1 MNKNIGDTM
10 KLILTLFVM
19 TIATQ
24 SYAQSKAEQ
33 AAKELANPNTALA
46 SLNFKVQFR
55 NFSGDLP
62 GADDEDSTT
71 LLFQPS
77 MPFPR
82 EDGSKILFRP
92 AIPFFTNTVGDKGS
106 GFGDIA
112 FDLAY
117 APVPTEESFF
127 NLLAYGLIASIPTGS
142 SKLGFGETTSVG
154 PELLIGKI
162 TKSSVLGMFPNHQ
175 WDISGTKKVSLTS
188 TQFFISV
195 LPGGGWNYGSNPI
208 INFDH
213 ESSQWTVPLNANF
226 GKTVIMADR
235 PWKLSFEA
243 NYYVEK
249 ANSIGPELM
258 IGFNITPVVENSI
271 ANWFK

>member
-1 MNKNIGDTM
+1 M
-10 KLILTLFVM
+10 KIIFSILLLVSSLNT
-19 TIATQ
+19 
-24 SYAQSKAEQ
+24 YAASKAEQ

-55 NFSGDLP
+55 NFAGDLP
-62 GADDEDSTT
+62 GADNEDSTT

-92 AIPFFTNTVGDKGS
+92 AIPFITSSVGDKGS

-117 APVPTEESFF
+117 APKPSDSNPGF
-127 NLLAYGLIASIPTGS
+127 LLAYGFIASLPTGS
-142 SKLGFGETTSVG
+142 SKLGFGETTGIG
-154 PELLIGKI
+154 PEILLGKI
-162 TKSSVLGMFPNHQ
+162 TKTSVLGIFPNHQ
-175 WDISGTKKVSLTS
+175 WDVSGNKKVSLTS
-188 TQFFISV
+188 TQIFFSL

-208 INFDH
+208 INWDH
-213 ESSQWTVPLNANF
+213 VADQWTIPLNANV
-226 GKTVIMADR
+226 GKTVILADR

-243 NYYVEK
+243 NYFIEK